1 VTNTGP
7 SRLRYALLAFPFT
20 LFIAWFLRLRWWRRW
35 EVLGLVGVALLG
47 LGQQVW
53 WIQNYL
59 IVSHLDG
66 PIYFP

>member
-1 VTNTGP
+1 MM
-7 SRLRYALLAFPFT
+7 SDA
-20 LFIAWFLRLRWWRRW
+20 
-35 EVLGLVGVALLG
+35 GVALLG